1 VPRFSGS
8 FAILE
13 VSDVERS
20 LRFYTEELGFQITFS
35 FPDEGP
41 PVFASLELED
51 GSKLAIGGPKDPVET
66 GSTALW
72 LYTDDVDAAFGALR
86 EAGVEVVA
94 EPEDQPW
101 GERVASLKDPDGYTI
116 HLGSSVD

>member
-20 LRFYTEELGFQITFS
+20 LRFYTEELGFRITFS
-35 FPDEGP
+35 FPDKGP

-51 GSKLAIGGPKDPVET
+51 GSKLAIGGPKDPVEP

-72 LYTDDVDAAFGALR
+72 LYTDDIDAAFADLR

-101 GERVASLKDPDGYTI
+101 GERVASLRDPDGYTI
-116 HLGSSVD
+116 HLGSPVD